1 VLRRE
6 WGKDICHTGAQGQGA
21 HYLLYDWSF
30 AARAAAELP
39 RSERQRWRRELLS
52 DLLAVRD
59 AEGAYADMPSL
70 GRAYGT
76 AMALAA
82 FDALAE
88 P

>member
-1 VLRRE
+1 M
-6 WGKDICHTGAQGQGA
+6 
-21 HYLLYDWSF
+21 YDWSF
-30 AARAAAELP
+30 ASAAAAQLP
-39 RSERQRWRRELLS
+39 RSERARWRKTLLS

-82 FDALAE
+82 FDALGE
-88 P
+88 K